1 MPARPRRPRGAS
13 RAALAPTFFSG
24 QLCLGDLRANPLAHA
39 SISRRM
45 NQAVA
50 RACHRRYWPETNVG
64 ASAARDC
71 AARAALDLRTTTSP
85 KPSTPGLPRYLMPC
99 AVPVKVRRWSGIA
112 REAAP
117 PARRIASCARSY
129 VFFGPIMPGGFARE
143 PFGAC
148 LNIASYEP
156 GGRARLSQASLARNK
171 RRSER
176 SSRCAARAA
185 LDLRTTTNPTPSTP
199 GLPRYLMPCAVPV
212 KVRRW
217 SSIARE
223 AAPPARRIAS
233 CARSYVCFGPIMPGG
248 FAREPFGACLNIA
261 SYEAAGRARLSQ
273 ASLARNKRRS
283 ERSSRCA
290 ARAALDLRTT
300 TNPTPSTTGL
310 PRYLMPCAVPVK
322 VRRWSSIAREAA
334 PPARR
339 IASCA
344 RSYVFF
350 GPVMPGPDARE
361 RFGPCLHTANHWRLD
376 PCTG

>member
-1 MPARPRRPRGAS
+1 M
-13 RAALAPTFFSG
+13 
-24 QLCLGDLRANPLAHA
+24 H
-39 SISRRM
+39 
-45 NQAVA
+45 
-50 RACHRRYWPETNVG
+50 
-64 ASAARDC
+64 
-71 AARAALDLRTTTSP
+71 LDLI
-85 KPSTPGLPRYLMPC
+85 KNFKIEVLPE
-99 AVPVKVRRWSGIA
+99 WS

-117 PARRIASCARSY
+117 PVRRIASCARSY

-233 CARSYVCFGPIMPGG
+233 CARSYVFFGPIMPGG

-261 SYEAAGRARLSQ
+261 SYEPGGRARLSQ
-273 ASLARNKRRS
+273 A
-283 ERSSRCA
+283 E
-290 ARAALDLRTT
+290 LR
-300 TNPTPSTTGL
+300 P
-310 PRYLMPCAVPVK
+310 
-322 VRRWSSIAREAA
+322 
-334 PPARR
+334 
-339 IASCA
+339 
-344 RSYVFF
+344 
-350 GPVMPGPDARE
+350 
-361 RFGPCLHTANHWRLD
+361 
-376 PCTG
+376 